1 MTGPTMHPVFAR
13 LRPPREDR
21 DVSGHA
27 AAVDID
33 VRTRVF
39 TWFTD
44 RAGVIA
50 ISRMDAGA
58 LARARNRRLSHNVV
72 TSRVFG
78 PMPAD
83 VSLTDLRVDLG
94 APDPTTVR
102 LYRPHGPLPGGRR
115 REDGL
120 PVVVNYHGGGGSL
133 GNLDQSDWLCAQVA
147 ARVGALVLSV
157 DYRLAPEHP
166 YPAGR
171 DDGYA
176 ALVWAVRHAD
186 ALGGRTDQVAVMG
199 DSAGGNLAAVVAMMA
214 REGGPGV
221 DAQVLIYPVVDLT
234 LDAPS
239 TAAFERGPL
248 LTRADMDVFRTNYL
262 GPDGDASD
270 PLCSPLLAPDH
281 RGLPRALVI
290 TAKVDPLHDDGVA
303 YAHRLRA
310 AGVPT
315 RHSDHAR
322 AVHGF
327 MTFPGMCRAAGAA
340 LDEICDELASTFG
353 IGQDDMN
360 SPPLTE

>member
-1 MTGPTMHPVFAR
+1 MT
-13 LRPPREDR
+13 
-21 DVSGHA
+21 
-27 AAVDID
+27 VDID
-33 VRTRVF
+33 VRTRLF

-50 ISRMDAGA
+50 ISRMSAED
-58 LARARNRRLSHNVV
+58 LARARTRRLSHNVV

-83 VSLTDLRVDLG
+83 VSLTDLRVDLAVATG
-94 APDPTTVR
+94 QDSGPTTLRV
-102 LYRPHGPLPGGRR
+102 YRPHGPLPGGRR

-120 PVVVNYHGGGGSL
+120 PIVLNYHGGGGSL

-147 ARVGALVLSV
+147 ARVGALVVSV

-199 DSAGGNLAAVVAMMA
+199 DSAGGNLAAVVAMLA
-214 REGGPGV
+214 REAGPAI
-221 DAQVLIYPVVDLT
+221 DAQILIYPVVDLT

-239 TAAFERGPL
+239 TTTYECGPL
-248 LTRADMDVFRTNYL
+248 LTKADMDVFRANYL
-262 GPDGDASD
+262 GPDGDPTD

-290 TAKVDPLHDDGVA
+290 TAQVDPLHDDGVA
-303 YAHRLRA
+303 YADRLRA

-322 AVHGF
+322 AIHGF
-327 MTFPGMCRAAGAA
+327 ITFPGVCRAAAAA
-340 LDEICDELASTFG
+340 LDEICDELAATFG
-353 IGQDDMN
+353 TAQEDMK

>member
-1 MTGPTMHPVFAR
+1 MTEQATHP
-13 LRPPREDR
+13 
-21 DVSGHA
+21 
-27 AAVDID
+27 VDID
-33 VRTRVF
+33 VRTRLF

-50 ISRMDAGA
+50 ISRMTAED
-58 LARARNRRLSHNVV
+58 LARARSRRLSHNVV

-83 VSLTDLRVDLG
+83 VSLTDLRVDLAASTG
-94 APDPTTVR
+94 ATDAGPTTLRV
-102 LYRPHGPLPGGRR
+102 YRPHGPLPGGRR
-115 REDGL
+115 RGDGL
-120 PVVVNYHGGGGSL
+120 PIVLNYHGGGGSL

-147 ARVGALVLSV
+147 ARVGALVVSV

-214 REGGPGV
+214 REAGPAI
-221 DAQVLIYPVVDLT
+221 DAQVLIYPVVDLS
-234 LDAPS
+234 LEAPS
-239 TAAFERGPL
+239 TAAYERGPL
-248 LTRADMDVFRTNYL
+248 LTKADMDVFRANYL
-262 GPDGDASD
+262 GPDGDPTD

-303 YAHRLRA
+303 YADALRA
-310 AGVPT
+310 AEVPT
-315 RHSDHAR
+315 RHRDHAR

-327 MTFPGMCRAAGAA
+327 MSFPGMCRAATAA
-340 LDEICDELASTFG
+340 LDEICVELGGAFG
-353 IGQDDMN
+353 LVGTAQEDMK

>member
-1 MTGPTMHPVFAR
+1 MPGPTLRSLTHEVRSDGGPLRPVLSR

-21 DVSGHA
+21 DVVGE
-27 AAVDID
+27 VDID
-33 VRTRVF
+33 VRTRLF

-50 ISRMDAGA
+50 ISRMSAED
-58 LARARNRRLSHNVV
+58 LARARARRLSHNVV

-78 PMPAD
+78 PMPDD
-83 VSLTDLRVDLG
+83 VSLTDLRVDTDAGPLV
-94 APDPTTVR
+94 VR
-102 LYRPHGPLPGGRR
+102 LYRPHGQLPGGRR

-120 PVVVNYHGGGGSL
+120 PIVVNFHGGGGSL

-147 ARVGALVLSV
+147 ARIGALVVSV

-176 ALVWAVRHAD
+176 ALTWAVRHAD
-186 ALGGRTDQVAVMG
+186 ALGGRADRVAVMG
-199 DSAGGNLAAVVAMMA
+199 DSAGGNLAAVVCLMA
-214 REGGPGV
+214 REAGPAI
-221 DAQVLIYPVVDLT
+221 DAQVLIYPVVDLS

-239 TAAFERGPL
+239 TDAFERGPL
-248 LTRADMDVFRTNYL
+248 LTRADMDVFRANYL
-262 GPDGDASD
+262 GPDGDATD

-281 RGLPRALVI
+281 RGLPPALVI
-290 TAKVDPLHDDGVA
+290 TAKVDPLHDDGEA
-303 YAHRLRA
+303 YAYRLRA

-327 MTFPGMCRAAGAA
+327 MTFPGVCRAATAA
-340 LDEICDELASTFG
+340 LDEICVELGRLLA
-353 IGQDDMN
+353 
-360 SPPLTE
+360 

>member
-1 MTGPTMHPVFAR
+1 MTV
-13 LRPPREDR
+13 
-21 DVSGHA
+21 DV
-27 AAVDID
+27 D

-50 ISRMDAGA
+50 ISRMTADD
-58 LARARNRRLSHNVV
+58 LARARSRRLSHNVV

-78 PMPAD
+78 PMPPD
-83 VSLTDLRVDLG
+83 VSLTDLQVDLAAATG
-94 APDPTTVR
+94 AESGPTTLR

-115 REDGL
+115 RADGL
-120 PVVVNYHGGGGSL
+120 PIVLNYHGGGGSL
-133 GNLDQSDWLCAQVA
+133 GNLDQSDWLCAWVA
-147 ARVGALVLSV
+147 ARVGALVVSV

-176 ALVWAVRHAD
+176 ALVWAVRHAE
-186 ALGGRTDQVAVMG
+186 ALGGRADRVAVMG
-199 DSAGGNLAAVVAMMA
+199 DSAGGNLAAVVAMLA
-214 REGGPGV
+214 REAGPAI
-221 DAQVLIYPVVDLT
+221 DAQILIYPVVDLT

-239 TAAFERGPL
+239 TTTYECGPL
-248 LTRADMDVFRTNYL
+248 LTKADMDVFRANYL
-262 GPDGDASD
+262 GPDGDPTD

-290 TAKVDPLHDDGVA
+290 TAQVDPLHDDGVA
-303 YAHRLRA
+303 YADRLRA

-322 AVHGF
+322 AIHGF
-327 MTFPGMCRAAGAA
+327 ITFPGVCRAAAAA
-340 LDEICDELASTFG
+340 LDEICDELAATFG
-353 IGQDDMN
+353 TAQEDMK